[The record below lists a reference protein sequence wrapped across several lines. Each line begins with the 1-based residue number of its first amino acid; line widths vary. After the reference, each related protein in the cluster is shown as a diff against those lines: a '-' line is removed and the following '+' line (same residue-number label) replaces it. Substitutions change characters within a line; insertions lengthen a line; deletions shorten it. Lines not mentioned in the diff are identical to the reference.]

1 MCSSSSFFDVQYD
14 KILISSRCVSCVRSD
29 LWYPY
34 DLFSLIFVVHVVYVS
49 NYLSGLIVTLFFF
62 VGKSVVLLFI
72 DTL

>member
-1 MCSSSSFFDVQYD
+1 MCFLSSFSDVQYD
-14 KILISSRCVSCVRSD
+14 KVLISSRCVRSD
-29 LWYPY
+29 LWYSC

-49 NYLSGLIVTLFFF
+49 NYLSGLMVTLFFF